1 MSFNLKILGSA
12 SAIPAF
18 GRNHTSQVLQ
28 IYNNYFL
35 IDCGEGTQTQLKKYR
50 VNINKIHSIF
60 ISHLHGDHFLGL
72 FGLISTMN
80 LLGRETPLNIFGPK
94 GLDEIITTQLKYS
107 NSILKYETTFTT
119 TNPTV
124 SEEIYNGN
132 NVSITTIPLEH
143 RIDCTGFLFK
153 EIHKPRR
160 INPDCLADINL
171 SNSELKSLKD
181 GKDILN
187 QDGTVKHINEEI
199 TLEPKKCRSYAYCSD
214 TKFIKSIIPIIKN
227 VDLLYHESTFLN
239 KHGDRAA
246 FTHHSTAEQAA
257 TVAKEAEVG
266 KLLLGHFSSRY
277 KSLDNFLIEAKPI
290 FKNSFLALEG
300 DSFDVEH

>member
-35 IDCGEGTQTQLKKYR
+35 IDCGEGTQSQLKRYR

-80 LLGRETPLNIFGPK
+80 LLGRDTPLAIFGPK

-107 NSILKYETTFTT
+107 NSVLKYDTTFIT
-119 TNPTV
+119 TNPSV
-124 SEEIYNGN
+124 SEEIYNAN
-132 NVSITTIPLEH
+132 NVSITSIPLEH
-143 RIDCTGFLFK
+143 RIDCTGFVFK

-160 INPDCLADINL
+160 INPDCLAEINL
-171 SNSELKSLKD
+171 SNSELKSLKE

-187 QDGTVKHINEEI
+187 VDGTIKHFNKDI

-214 TKFIKSIIPIIKN
+214 TKFIPSIIPLIKD

-239 KHGDRAA
+239 KHEDRAT

-257 TVAKEAEVG
+257 TIAKEANAH

-277 KSLDNFLIEAKPI
+277 KELDKFLSEAKPI
-290 FKNSFLALEG
+290 FNNSFLAQEG
-300 DSFDVEH
+300 DTIEVEH